1 MTSRG
6 KSMSKQ
12 NQRDNSGGAWE
23 EKSRQKE

>member
-12 NQRDNSGGAWE
+12 NQQDKSGGAWE
-23 EKSRQKE
+23 EKSRQKR